1 MQASQNLEIQNQSS
15 NMEAETATE
24 AGLSLIKQLASC
36 NKSGRDRALR
46 VLLKTWLPTQLN
58 LHDDHM
64 KKLWKGLFY
73 CIWHADKVPVQTQ
86 LIDRLS
92 SLVLSLHLPLSIHYF
107 SAFLLT
113 MRREWSGID
122 ALRLDKFYLLIRRFM
137 ASFFA
142 LMRNNLWDL
151 ELVKRLMGVLEE
163 VTFFADDK
171 FLGNGVNY
179 HIASVFLEELRPYLP
194 LKAEVLEV
202 VLVSFIRV
210 SAKVPDKVLLGKIR
224 SNMFDAL
231 LGAGKRLLEVKK
243 LGEDVGS
250 GDEVMVF
257 GSISLTMGFS
267 SKFYELGSSPEC
279 CQGNRKVLFGLHEE
293 FLKLEKELESSGIEI
308 SIPDVV
314 YNDDEVVPTLVP
326 LAGEEMEVGNSEPG
340 EVVMVN
346 GSAGKL
352 LKKCKKR
359 EKDTG
364 AADTK
369 AEKKKKK
376 KKKNKKENGNLDSD
390 SEKSSTDRENEN
402 VVANGES
409 SDNQQATDENAVKLD
424 DNVISNLQMQFEKI
438 AAEAGLDGDVPSAC
452 DLPTA
457 SDKGPVSKKRKRVKK
472 AVEEDVE
479 GGTNAKSGEKSA
491 KKVKF
496 SMKSNLV
503 WKPQSPLPPQDL
515 RVPPSATPRGSALKK
530 GVPPGPIREMPLPTK
545 KVKMVRVVTA
555 KKARKAIKRIKKLK
569 SRPT

>member
-1 MQASQNLEIQNQSS
+1 
-15 NMEAETATE
+15 MEAETATE

-73 CIWHADKVPVQTQ
+73 CVWHADKVPVQTQ

-122 ALRLDKFYLLIRRFM
+122 ALRGD
-137 ASFFA
+137 
-142 LMRNNLWDL
+142 
-151 ELVKRLMGVLEE
+151 
-163 VTFFADDK
+163 FFADDK

-202 VLVSFIRV
+202 VL
-210 SAKVPDKVLLGKIR
+210 
-224 SNMFDAL
+224 
-231 LGAGKRLLEVKK
+231 RLLEVKK

-257 GSISLTMGFS
+257 GSIALTMGFS

-326 LAGEEMEVGNSEPG
+326 LAGEEMEVGNSEPS

-376 KKKNKKENGNLDSD
+376 KKKNKKENGILDSD

-472 AVEEDVE
+472 SVEEDVE

>member
-1 MQASQNLEIQNQSS
+1 MQASQSLEIQNQSS

-73 CIWHADKVPVQTQ
+73 CVWHADKVPVQTQ

-171 FLGNGVNY
+171 FL
-179 HIASVFLEELRPYLP
+179 
-194 LKAEVLEV
+194 
-202 VLVSFIRV
+202 
-210 SAKVPDKVLLGKIR
+210 AKVPDKVLLGKIR

-257 GSISLTMGFS
+257 GSIALTMGFS
-267 SKFYELGSSPEC
+267 SKFYELASSPEC

-376 KKKNKKENGNLDSD
+376 KKKNKKENGILDSD